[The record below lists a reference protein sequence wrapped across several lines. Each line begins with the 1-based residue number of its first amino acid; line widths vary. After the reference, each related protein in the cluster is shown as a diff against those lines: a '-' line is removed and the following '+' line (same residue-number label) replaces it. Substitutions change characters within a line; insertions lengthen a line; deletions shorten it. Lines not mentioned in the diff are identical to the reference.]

1 MEPVSPARPSTRE
14 LLRDAE
20 GDPAAARRLLLAL
33 PTCEVVE
40 NRSFFAVNLGEPPA
54 ELLFS
59 LANMCEWER
68 LAVAVL
74 AATEYQSL
82 SWAAFQPV
90 EEVRMAVLLHDDL
103 PLELLAG
110 LVATGQDKVA
120 DLAADRLGR
129 ILGCDPRL
137 ALSSAAMFDLVLL
150 AWDHPQLFD
159 PELADHL
166 VDPVQLVLA
175 RSPRTRQEL
184 LQVLLIGGDEDV
196 LVPIAARRDLDGQ
209 SMWLLE
215 MRLDEAVLQ
224 LPGLADAIC
233 RNPVLP
239 EHLAVMAMRFASEDA
254 CTSVFW
260 RLCSHLVGRSPDTSG
275 DGSAQRRP

>member
-1 MEPVSPARPSTRE
+1 MEPVSAARPSTRG
-14 LLRDAE
+14 LLRVAE
-20 GDPAAARRLLLAL
+20 GDPEAARRLLLAL
-33 PTCEVVE
+33 PTDEVVA

-68 LAVAVL
+68 LAAAVL

-82 SWAAFQPV
+82 CWAAFQPA

-110 LVATGQDKVA
+110 LVATARDKVA

-129 ILGCDPRL
+129 ILGCDHRL

-159 PELADHL
+159 PELAAQL
-166 VDPVQLVLA
+166 VDPVPLVLA
-175 RSPRTRQEL
+175 RSPRTTKDMLQAL
-184 LQVLLIGGDEDV
+184 LVGGDEDV

-215 MRLDEAVLQ
+215 LRLDEAVLQ

-233 RNPVLP
+233 RNETLP
-239 EHLAVMAMRFASEDA
+239 EQLAVTAMRFASEDA

-260 RLCSHLVGRSPDTSG
+260 RLCAHLVTRSPETPG
-275 DGSAQRRP
+275 DGAARR